1 MGNKERTIFHIDVNS
16 AFLSFEAVYRLQH
29 GDRVDLREIPSAV
42 AGSQATRHGIILA
55 KSIPTKKYGIKTGEA
70 VWQAKQKCPGLVLV
84 PPNYA
89 LYICCHSALI
99 DLVKNYSDRVQV
111 FSVDECFLDMTGMKL
126 LGDPIT
132 VANEIR
138 ERIKQ
143 ELGFTVSIGVS
154 SNKLLAKMGSDL
166 KKPDAVTTLYP
177 HEIKDK
183 MWPLPVEEMYMVG
196 RATAPKL
203 RRLGIYT
210 IGELARFDINLL
222 KHTFKS
228 WGVLLWNYANGI
240 EDSEI
245 SSSGSS
251 AIKSIGNSTTIH
263 FDVDD
268 RITAHHV
275 LLSLVETVGMRLR
288 HSGFC
293 ASVIAVSIRRA
304 EDLGFYS
311 HQMTLQ
317 TPTDCT
323 NAIYECC
330 KRLFDEC
337 WKGEPIRHLGV
348 RVSQLSSADYVQLSM
363 FEKDWEEQRRIDR
376 AVDSIRMR
384 FGPGAVIRSN
394 FLWSRL
400 APLQGGLSED
410 ASYPVMTNIL

>member
-1 MGNKERTIFHIDVNS
+1 MGDKERTIFHIDVNS

-29 GDRVDLREIPSAV
+29 GAKVDLREIPSAV

-55 KSIPTKKYGIKTGEA
+55 KSIPTKKYGVKTGEA
-70 VWQAKQKCPGLVLV
+70 VWEARQKCPGLVLV

-89 LYICCHSALI
+89 LYMCCHSALL
-99 DLVKNYSDRVQV
+99 DLVRDYSDRVQV
-111 FSVDECFLDMTGMKL
+111 FSIDECFLDMTGMEL
-126 LGDPIT
+126 PGGPVA
-132 VANEIR
+132 VANELR
-138 ERIKQ
+138 ERIKR

-154 SNKLLAKMGSDL
+154 TNKLLAKMASEL
-166 KKPDAVTTLYP
+166 KKPDAVSTLYP
-177 HEIKDK
+177 HEIEEK

-203 RRLGIYT
+203 HRLGIYT
-210 IGELARFDINLL
+210 IGDLARFDLNLL

-228 WGVLLWNYANGI
+228 WGILLWNYANGI
-240 EDSEI
+240 EDSVI
-245 SSSGSS
+245 SSSGRTV
-251 AIKSIGNSTTIH
+251 IKGIGNSTTIH

-268 RITAHHV
+268 RGTAHQV
-275 LLSLVETVGMRLR
+275 LLSLVETVAMRLR

-293 ASVIAVSIRRA
+293 CSVIAVSIRRA
-304 EDLGFYS
+304 EDLGYYS

-330 KRLFDEC
+330 KRLFDAA

-348 RVSQLSSADYVQLSM
+348 RVSRLSPADHVQLSM
-363 FEKDWEEQRRIDR
+363 FEKDWEDQRRIDR
-376 AVDSIRMR
+376 AVDSIRTR
-384 FGPGAVIRSN
+384 FGPRAIIRSN

-400 APLQGGLSED
+400 APLEGGLSED